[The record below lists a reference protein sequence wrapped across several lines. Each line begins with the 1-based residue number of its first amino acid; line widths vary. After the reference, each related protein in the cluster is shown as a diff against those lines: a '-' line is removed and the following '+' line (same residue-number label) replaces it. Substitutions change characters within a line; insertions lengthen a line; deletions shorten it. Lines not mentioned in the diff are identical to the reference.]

1 MKPSNRNTRRTA
13 KAVLVAAGLAA
24 AAALGAVHAVADT
37 AKPAQPAKSTQS
49 TQSVKAEQPATTT
62 SDVLTPD
69 ARANVKLR
77 ENSYYYSAFNR
88 RDPFMSLIDGAF
100 IRDEKMAL
108 VNLNAVTLVGI
119 VKGELDRFALLE
131 DEKGFS
137 YILRVG
143 DSVRN
148 GSVVS
153 IGDQELVAR
162 VTNFGQ
168 TSTIRLHL
176 TQRDKGE
183 KR

>member
-1 MKPSNRNTRRTA
+1 MKPSNRNTRKTA
-13 KAVLVAAGLAA
+13 KAALLAAGLCA
-24 AAALGAVHAVADT
+24 AAALGAVWAQT
-37 AKPAQPAKSTQS
+37 PESETPAPTLN
-49 TQSVKAEQPATTT
+49 
-62 SDVLTPD
+62 DVLAMPD
-69 ARANVKLR
+69 AKTNVKLR
-77 ENSYYYSAFNR
+77 ENSYYYNAFNR
-88 RDPFMSLIDGAF
+88 RDPFRSLVDGAF

-153 IGDQELVAR
+153 IGDQEMVAR

-176 TQRDKGE
+176 IQRDKGE

>member
-1 MKPSNRNTRRTA
+1 MKPSNRNTRKTA
-13 KAVLVAAGLAA
+13 KAVLVAAGLCAV
-24 AAALGAVHAVADT
+24 AALGAVHAVAEN
-37 AKPAQPAKSTQS
+37 KEPA
-49 TQSVKAEQPATTT
+49 PATPTV
-62 SDVLTPD
+62 SDALSAPD
-69 ARANVKLR
+69 AKANVKLR

-88 RDPFMSLIDGAF
+88 RDPFMSLVDGAF

-131 DEKGFS
+131 DEKDFS

-148 GSVVS
+148 GTVVS

>member
-1 MKPSNRNTRRTA
+1 MKPSSRNTRKTIRA
-13 KAVLVAAGLAA
+13 ALVAGLCA
-24 AAALGAVHAVADT
+24 AAALGPASASADT
-37 AKPAQPAKSTQS
+37 QERTAKTPTVSSTPE
-49 TQSVKAEQPATTT
+49 APE
-62 SDVLTPD
+62 
-69 ARANVKLR
+69 ARTNLKLR

-88 RDPFMSLIDGAF
+88 RDPFRSLIDGAF
-100 IRDEKMAL
+100 VRDEKMAL
-108 VNLNAVTLVGI
+108 VNLNAVSLVGV

-143 DSVRN
+143 DRVRN

-153 IGDQELVAR
+153 IGDQEMVAR

-176 TQRDKGE
+176 IERDKGV